1 MAEALPPA
9 EDAEVRQVHYG
20 WYVQDDFDYHG
31 ELWTTRNSA
40 ERDLLARLWN
50 RQLLFEG
57 EISRLPGYNPQD
69 EFRYVEAGG
78 EGEDDEVDE
87 VDDTAAAFLRD
98 NIKDYVERR
107 EHCFQANRSWRR
119 NLKHYIDTFRED
131 ILELLNAHEL
141 SYLIERFAME
151 DMNWGI
157 VSKVLPAG
165 P

>member
-1 MAEALPPA
+1 MAEAQPSDK
-9 EDAEVRQVHYG
+9 DAEMWTVHYG

-31 ELWTTRNSA
+31 ELWTSRNSA
-40 ERDLLARLWN
+40 ERDLLVRLWN
-50 RQLLFEG
+50 KQLLFGG
-57 EISRLPGYNPQD
+57 EISRLPGYIPQG
-69 EFRYVEAGG
+69 EFRYVEAGVG
-78 EGEDDEVDE
+78 DEDDDE

-107 EHCFQANRSWRR
+107 ENCFQANRSWQR
-119 NLKHYIDTFRED
+119 NLKQYVDTFRED
-131 ILELLNAHEL
+131 IVELLNAHEL

-157 VSKVLPAG
+157 VSKTLPVK